1 MLPRR
6 SRRRRQGHL
15 SLSQPVKVHNPP
27 AVDLPR
33 VVKRA
38 VQARVEALVPVAQ
51 EVPAVLAERV
61 LVQEQE
67 RVQQVQALPVQR
79 PGLLR

>member
-1 MLPRR
+1 
-6 SRRRRQGHL
+6 
-15 SLSQPVKVHNPP
+15 VKVHNPP

-51 EVPAVLAERV
+51 AVPAVLAERV
-61 LVQEQE
+61 LVQVQEQE
-67 RVQQVQALPVQR
+67 RVQQVQALRVQR
-79 PGLLR
+79 PGPLR